1 MLILI
6 YLFWEIDDDGGET
19 IWMILEVAADKL
31 TSLFN
36 LSTFLLFDSLEE
48 MGKCAHFP
56 FLMFSILKI
65 NSDHIIEKTNLI
77 SIFYVIK
84 KLISNFY

>member
-36 LSTFLLFDSLEE
+36 LSTFLLFDSLGK

-56 FLMFSILKI
+56 YLMFS
-65 NSDHIIEKTNLI
+65 
-77 SIFYVIK
+77 F
-84 KLISNFY
+84 